1 MQASKQGTF
10 FSSRQPADRCF
21 LYTYGQTGLADCVW
35 LLSCHL
41 VVSHPVLSHAVIYLY
56 HDSTMSEA
64 LEFRMKVAEDEYEVY
79 VLGHVPGVQAN
90 WVQLRPPPGWLA

>member
-1 MQASKQGTF
+1 
-10 FSSRQPADRCF
+10 
-21 LYTYGQTGLADCVW
+21 
-35 LLSCHL
+35 
-41 VVSHPVLSHAVIYLY
+41 
-56 HDSTMSEA
+56 MSEA